1 MGISKKKRIEAQ
13 KAPDSPGGAGL
24 KNITASVLAERDL
37 LISILDTL
45 SQSRHINEYLKRL
58 VKQVKKYS
66 GCCCVGIRLLDE
78 DGNIPYIA
86 YTGFSREFYEIE
98 SPLCVGSDE
107 CMCVN
112 VVMGDTQ
119 LGLPSY
125 TKGGSFLSNGTT
137 KLLASVSE
145 EVKSQTRNVCN
156 RYGYESVALV
166 PMKHGDRI
174 LGLIHLADES
184 ENKIPLET
192 VQFLERVGVYIG
204 EALHT
209 FMAEEAL
216 QESEKRYRD
225 LYEQAPDA
233 YFSVGADGYIKRA
246 NLRATELL
254 GYSRE
259 ELVGRP
265 VSDLYADTP
274 DGKAAAEGV
283 FKRFL
288 SGEEIRD
295 QELEAR
301 RADGSSVWVSLSVRP
316 IRDKEGRVVASRSMM
331 VDITEQ
337 KRLDQLK
344 DDFIGLVSHELRSPM
359 TVITGA
365 INTALT
371 EAERLSPE
379 ETRQLLK
386 DAALEAESL
395 SNLLTNLLE
404 LSRVQAQ
411 RLVLYAEAISV
422 KKVIRD
428 AVDKIKRQSSTHK
441 LVLSLP
447 RHLPPVY
454 ADPLR
459 LERIL
464 YNLLEN
470 AVKYSP
476 PGGEVRVSVEPQ
488 EEHLVIGVSDQ
499 GIGISPADQKKLF
512 EPFQRLEKSRL
523 SGVRGV
529 GLGLMVCRRL
539 VEAHGGH
546 IWVESKP
553 GHGSSFFFTMP
564 LSQTL

>member
-1 MGISKKKRIEAQ
+1 MAANKKREVAQEAPGSP
-13 KAPDSPGGAGL
+13 KAVPEY
-24 KNITASVLAERDL
+24 TASVQAERDL
-37 LISILDTL
+37 LISILETL

-58 VKQVKKYS
+58 VEQIKDYA

-98 SPLCVGSDE
+98 NSLCISSDE

-112 VVMGDTQ
+112 VITGNIS

-125 TKGGSFLSNGTT
+125 TEGGSFLTNGTT
-137 KLLASVSE
+137 KLLVSVSKTA
-145 EVKSQTRNVCN
+145 KSQTRNVCN
-156 RYGYESVALV
+156 RYGYESVALI

-184 ENKIPLET
+184 EDKIPLEK
-192 VQFLERVGVYIG
+192 VQFLERVGIYIG

-216 QESEKRYRD
+216 QESEERYRD

-233 YFSVGADGYIKRA
+233 YFSVGADGIIRRA

-259 ELVGRP
+259 ELVGKP
-265 VSDLYADTP
+265 VTDLYADTSS
-274 DGKAAAEGV
+274 GKALAKGV
-283 FKRFL
+283 FKEFVK
-288 SGEEIRD
+288 GNEVRD
-295 QELEAR
+295 QELEVK
-301 RADGSSVWVSLSVRP
+301 RADGTSLWVNLSVRP
-316 IRDKEGRVVASRSMM
+316 IRDKEGRVVASRSIM
-331 VDITEQ
+331 VDITEHR
-337 KRLDQLK
+337 KLDQLK

-386 DAALEAESL
+386 DAAAESETL

-411 RLVLYAEAISV
+411 RLVLYSETIDA
-422 KKVIRD
+422 KKVIQE
-428 AVDKIKRQSSTHK
+428 AVDKVKRQYDTHK
-441 LVLSLP
+441 FVVSLP
-447 RHLPPVY
+447 RRLPQVQ

-470 AVKYSP
+470 AAKYSP
-476 PGGEVRVSVEPQ
+476 SGGEVRVSAKRQGEQ
-488 EEHLVIGVSDQ
+488 LVFSVSDR
-499 GIGISPADQKKLF
+499 GIGISPADQEKLF
-512 EPFQRLEKSRL
+512 APFQRLGERP

-546 IWVESKP
+546 IWVESEP
-553 GHGSSFFFTMP
+553 GKGSTFSFTMP
-564 LSQTL
+564 LSQD

>member
-1 MGISKKKRIEAQ
+1 MAANKKRKLSQ
-13 KAPDSPGGAGL
+13 KKGP
-24 KNITASVLAERDL
+24 KNAATVQAERDL
-37 LISILDTL
+37 LISILETL
-45 SQSRHINEYLKRL
+45 SQSRHMNEYLERL
-58 VKQVKKYS
+58 IELIKNYTK
-66 GCCCVGIRLLDE
+66 CCCVGIRLLDE
-78 DGNIPYIA
+78 GGNIPYIA
-86 YTGFSREFYEIE
+86 YTGFSQEFYEFE
-98 SPLCVGSDE
+98 SPLCISSDE

-112 VVMGDTQ
+112 VITGNT
-119 LGLPSY
+119 GSWLPSY
-125 TKGGSFLSNGTT
+125 TKGGSFLTNGTT
-137 KLLASVSE
+137 KLLASA
-145 EVKSQTRNVCN
+145 SQEAKRHTRNVCN
-156 RYGYESVALV
+156 QYGYESVALV
-166 PMKHGDRI
+166 PMKHGDKI

-184 ENKIPLET
+184 ENKIPLGK
-192 VQFLERVGVYIG
+192 VQFLERVGIYIG

-209 FMAEEAL
+209 FIAEEAL

-233 YFSVGADGYIKRA
+233 YFSVGADGIIKRA

-259 ELVGRP
+259 ELVGKP
-265 VSDLYADTP
+265 VIDLYADTP
-274 DGKAAAEGV
+274 SGKATAQAV
-283 FKRFL
+283 FKRFI
-288 SGEEIRD
+288 SGEEVRD
-295 QELEAR
+295 QELEVK
-301 RADGSSVWVSLSVRP
+301 RADGTSLWVNLSVRP
-316 IRDKEGRVVASRSMM
+316 IRDKEGRVVASRSIM
-331 VDITEQ
+331 VDVTEHR
-337 KRLDQLK
+337 KLDQLK

-386 DAALEAESL
+386 DAATESETL

-411 RLVLYAEAISV
+411 RLVLYSEAIDA
-422 KKVIRD
+422 KKVIQE
-428 AVDKIKRQSSTHK
+428 ALDKVKRQYATHK
-441 LVLSLP
+441 FVISLP
-447 RHLPPVY
+447 RRLPRVQ

-470 AVKYSP
+470 AAKYSP
-476 PGGEVRVSVEPQ
+476 SGGEVRVSAKRQGEQ
-488 EEHLVIGVSDQ
+488 LAFSVSDR
-499 GIGISPADQKKLF
+499 GIGISPADQEKLF
-512 EPFQRLEKSRL
+512 APFQRLGERP

-546 IWVESKP
+546 IWVESEPDK
-553 GHGSSFFFTMP
+553 GSTFSFTIP
-564 LSQTL
+564 LSQG